1 MLRSAALA
9 IRSQANHVTSPLP
22 RRYWDEMTTLDF
34 AEADTARWIAVL
46 PVAAI
51 EQHGPHLPVYTDTCI
66 AEGMIRRSIE
76 LLPDDLPVTF
86 LPVQAVG
93 KSNEHISSP
102 GTLTSPGRRRTK
114 LWLDIGDSVDRAG
127 VEKLIVINSHG
138 GNVPMVD
145 IVARELRV
153 RHDML
158 VVGDR
163 VVAPRPS
170 RRAPGPEEAL
180 YGIHG
185 GDIETSIMLHLRP
198 DLVRMDKAIDFRS
211 TQLDFIDEFKHLR
224 AHGPVQFGW
233 KAQDLNP
240 YGAVGNA
247 EAATAEKG
255 KAVVDLR
262 RAPSSIFAATFD
274 AFRDGAAVEALSR
287 DARSRRCGREL
298 GGIALADDAATLK
311 LKSRDFFWFS
321 PILKP
326 LLDDKRA
333 DLVAMPRTKDD
344 VDPRR
349 RGLRPPSHPA
359 DRARRRH
366 RQLRPGGA
374 A

>member
-1 MLRSAALA
+1 M
-9 IRSQANHVTSPLP
+9 LP
-22 RRYWDEMTTLDF
+22 RRYWAEMTTLDF
-34 AEADTARWIAVL
+34 AEGDTSSWIAVL

-51 EQHGPHLPVYTDTCI
+51 EQHGPHLPVYTDTAI
-66 AEGMIRRSIE
+66 AEGMIRRTIE

-86 LPVQAVG
+86 LPVQPVG

-102 GTLTSPGRRRTK
+102 GTLTSTWETATK

-158 VVGDR
+158 VV
-163 VVAPRPS
+163 ATMWS
-170 RRAPGPEEAL
+170 RLGHPDGLPGPEEAL

-185 GDIETSIMLHLRP
+185 GDIETSIMLHFRP

-211 TQLDFIDEFKHLR
+211 TQLDFIDEFRHLR
-224 AHGPVQFGW
+224 AHRPVQFGW

-255 KAVVDLR
+255 RAVVDFQAQAFIDLCR
-262 RAPSSIFAATFD
+262 D
-274 AFRDGAAVEALSR
+274 VHAFRTERL
-287 DARSRRCGREL
+287 
-298 GGIALADDAATLK
+298 
-311 LKSRDFFWFS
+311 W
-321 PILKP
+321 KP
-326 LLDDKRA
+326 
-333 DLVAMPRTKDD
+333 
-344 VDPRR
+344 
-349 RGLRPPSHPA
+349 
-359 DRARRRH
+359 
-366 RQLRPGGA
+366 
-374 A
+374 